1 MKIINQLS
9 EEIIEIFTDGSC
21 HTELKTGGW
30 AAILLIGGEKVVLE
44 GIESDTTHNRM
55 ELLAVLEAAD
65 YIKSRNIRFDTI
77 NIYSDSQYVVDITK
91 RRIKLKQN
99 HFFTNKGTPIQ
110 NSDLVQRLV
119 KLIDDNNINFIKVV
133 AHQKKTESIN
143 YNREVD
149 KHVRKLLREAV
160 KNA

>member
-1 MKIINQLS
+1 MNQLS

-30 AAILLIGGEKVVLE
+30 AAMLLIGEEKVVLE

-55 ELLAVLEAAD
+55 ELLAVLEAGD
-65 YIKSRNIRFDTI
+65 YIKSRNIRFNKI
-77 NIYSDSQYVVDITK
+77 NIYSDSQYVVNITE

-99 HFFTNKGTPIQ
+99 YFLTNKGTPIQ

-119 KLIDDNNINFIKVV
+119 ELIDNYNINFIKVV

-149 KHVRKLLREAV
+149 KRVRKLVRDAV
-160 KNA
+160 KNR